1 MCKDIKG
8 LTKFHLLQ
16 NPSSV
21 FCVNLQE
28 CSGKDGRKGITNNQ
42 NVIYV
47 MSERGR
53 LQLCL
58 MITGYVCFNYYDKV
72 K

>member
-8 LTKFHLLQ
+8 LPKFHLLQ
-16 NPSSV
+16 NPASV

-28 CSGKDGRKGITNNQ
+28 CSGIDKRKGITNNQ

-47 MSERGR
+47 MRQGEVTTVSNDHWLR
-53 LQLCL
+53 LL
-58 MITGYVCFNYYDKV
+58 
-72 K
+72 